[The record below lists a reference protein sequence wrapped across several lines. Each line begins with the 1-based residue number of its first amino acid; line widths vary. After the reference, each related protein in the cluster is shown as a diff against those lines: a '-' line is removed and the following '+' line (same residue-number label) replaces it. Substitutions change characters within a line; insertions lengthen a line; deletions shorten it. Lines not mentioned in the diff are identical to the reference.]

1 MNGNHSRRPEDLP
14 RIPGHEAVGTVVE
27 VGAAVTTLSAGQRVM
42 SYFYLFCDDCDL
54 CRLAHEPLCRRLRGQ
69 VGVAADGGYAEYLAL
84 PARNFLPVPEGVSV
98 VDATAIPDA
107 IATPFHV
114 SRRAA
119 IVPGDTVLVVGAAGG
134 VGIHMVQMAREFGGA
149 VIAID
154 RGTHKLKAVSEFGA
168 LAALDADTPDL
179 SDCVRAVAPGG
190 VGVAIDLVG
199 TAQTL
204 GACLEALGPRGRLV
218 LLTTFPGVVSII
230 GSRYASR
237 WEVAQAAR
245 LVAARHLACNRNK
258 RSLVLDLKQAAGR
271 GALLRLA
278 ATADVI
284 LHNFRP
290 GPAARLGLEYEAFRA
305 VNPRLVYCA
314 TYGFRARGPYGDKPA
329 YDDVIQAAAGLASL
343 QAPLVGEPRYIPTIV
358 ADKTSSLAVLSA
370 VLSALFHRERTGEG
384 QAIEVPMFETVVAY
398 VMVEHL
404 YGETFVPPLET
415 AGYKRI
421 LNRWRRPF
429 RTRDGYLAV
438 VPYTDADWR
447 AFFAVAGRPDLLADP
462 RFTTLESRLANIE
475 VLYEELSKIVA
486 TRSSAEGLRAL
497 DRAGVPATIVNTLQ
511 TLLTDPQLE
520 ATGFWQIVDPP
531 SEGTLRLPAIPTT
544 YSRAPGAIPPPPP
557 RPADPSPA

>member
-1 MNGNHSRRPEDLP
+1 MRVEACGVGLTVLNYMNGNHSRRPEDLP

-98 VDATAIPDA
+98 VDATVIPDA

-119 IVPGDTVLVVGAAGG
+119 IAPGDTVLVVGAAGG

-190 VGVAIDLVG
+190 VAVAIDLVG

-218 LLTTFPGVVSII
+218 LLTTFPGGVTEVAPRRMVQAEISII

-245 LVAARHLACNRNK
+245 LVAARRITPVVSEVVPLPNVEHLHDRLRAGT
-258 RSLVLDLKQAAGR
+258 LLGR
-271 GALLRLA
+271 GA
-278 ATADVI
+278 T
-284 LHNFRP
+284 
-290 GPAARLGLEYEAFRA
+290 
-305 VNPRLVYCA
+305 C
-314 TYGFRARGPYGDKPA
+314 
-329 YDDVIQAAAGLASL
+329 
-343 QAPLVGEPRYIPTIV
+343 
-358 ADKTSSLAVLSA
+358 
-370 VLSALFHRERTGEG
+370 
-384 QAIEVPMFETVVAY
+384 
-398 VMVEHL
+398 
-404 YGETFVPPLET
+404 
-415 AGYKRI
+415 
-421 LNRWRRPF
+421 
-429 RTRDGYLAV
+429 
-438 VPYTDADWR
+438 
-447 AFFAVAGRPDLLADP
+447 PD
-462 RFTTLESRLANIE
+462 
-475 VLYEELSKIVA
+475 
-486 TRSSAEGLRAL
+486 RS
-497 DRAGVPATIVNTLQ
+497 
-511 TLLTDPQLE
+511 
-520 ATGFWQIVDPP
+520 
-531 SEGTLRLPAIPTT
+531 
-544 YSRAPGAIPPPPP
+544 
-557 RPADPSPA
+557 